1 MRLLLI
7 IPLALLTAVS
17 CGHNRQSAE
26 NNASENQDS
35 SKIRTLEAFL
45 NIDYT
50 KAFEDISSSDHSIPD
65 FSEVLAQDP
74 ESTTPM
80 LIFISRPDCSACIAS
95 TLDFFL
101 TYIRTDTDC
110 PAPLIVFK
118 SGDTDIFEFYRD
130 KLAADQDSTIKSTLE
145 RARYINGDWPSVN
158 SAPDGAYL
166 LYRNRTIGHLPW
178 SLL

>member
-1 MRLLLI
+1 MRPLLTI
-7 IPLALLTAVS
+7 SLALLTAVS

-26 NNASENQDS
+26 NNASMSSDS

-45 NIDYT
+45 NIDYQ
-50 KAFEDISSSDHSIPD
+50 KAFEELSTADLSFPD
-65 FSEVLAQDP
+65 FSEVLTQDP

-80 LIFISRPDCSACIAS
+80 LIFISSPDCSACIAS

-101 TYIRTDTDC
+101 TYYRTDTDC
-110 PAPLIVFK
+110 PMPMIVFK

-178 SLL
+178 SPL

>member
-1 MRLLLI
+1 MRHLLTI
-7 IPLALLTAVS
+7 SLALLTAVS

-130 KLAADQDSTIKSTLE
+130 KLAADQDSTAKSALE
-145 RARYINGDWPSVN
+145 RARYICSDWPSVN

-178 SLL
+178 SPL